1 MLELVIN
8 RGVPGSGKTTVARKW
23 VFEGTPRNRRVR
35 VNRDDI
41 RMQLYGVE
49 FGVPIEET
57 VVTAVQHATIRALLE
72 RGVSVIVDD
81 CNIAQKYI
89 TTFTKIAG
97 EFSADVRVNFVDV
110 SLGTA
115 LERNRKRKAEG
126 GRFVPEN
133 VIVDMYNNLHGVS

>member
-8 RGVPGSGKTTVARKW
+8 RGVPGSGKSTFARKW
-23 VFEGTPRNRRVR
+23 VLEPGVRRTR

-57 VVTAVQHATIRALLE
+57 TVTAVEFAMIRSLLSL
-72 RGVSVIVDD
+72 GVSVIVDD
-81 CNIAQKYI
+81 CNISQRYI
-89 TTFTKIAG
+89 TAFTKIAN
-97 EFSADVRVNFVDV
+97 EFDAVVSVNTVEV

-115 LERNRKRKAEG
+115 LERNRMRRDEG
-126 GRFVPEN
+126 GRFVPEH
-133 VIVDMYNNLHGVS
+133 VIVDMYNKMHGVS